1 MSIFIIFVIKSI
13 STCFQKEE
21 LDVKFEPRDEVA
33 EDKSWHNEHENE
45 DSLHENNRENE
56 ASLHENNRENVASL
70 NENNRKKKKQKK
82 QKHEKLNGFDVS
94 KDDVDDDQISSKK
107 KKKKEKRK
115 KFNGLDVSKDDVDVG
130 QSRIEEGETVKYA
143 DQVKIKSDETP
154 KKKKKKKN
162 KKHHDKENMRDKYIG
177 KEW

>member
-1 MSIFIIFVIKSI
+1 VSIFIIFVIKSI

-21 LDVKFEPRDEVA
+21 LDVKFEPREEVA

-94 KDDVDDDQISSKK
+94 KDDVDDD
-107 KKKKEKRK
+107 
-115 KFNGLDVSKDDVDVG
+115 
-130 QSRIEEGETVKYA
+130 
-143 DQVKIKSDETP
+143 
-154 KKKKKKKN
+154 
-162 KKHHDKENMRDKYIG
+162 
-177 KEW
+177 